1 MVINP
6 CLGLNKKKKILYII
20 DKMYY
25 IGDKEGGKL
34 MLGFDVELEEWV
46 KIKVVGVGGGG
57 SNAVDGMV
65 DAKINGVDFISVN
78 TDKQALCRSKAEYK
92 VQIGEKLTKGLG
104 AGADPEVGRKAAE
117 ESKNEIIK
125 LLEDSEMVFITAG
138 MGGGTGTGAAPVIA
152 QLAKEMGKLTV
163 GVVTKPFTFE
173 GKKRMKQAELGIEE
187 LKSKVDTLITIP
199 NDRLLQVVQKNTSML
214 KAFSIADD
222 VLRQA
227 IQSVSELIKVP
238 GIINLDFADVKR
250 IMGDKGLAH
259 IGIGS
264 AKGDNKAIEAVRQ
277 AIESP
282 LLETSIVGA
291 RGVILNISGGLDL
304 SLVEI
309 NEASNIIY
317 ESCHEDVD
325 LIFGANVKEELGDEV
340 TVTVIATG
348 FDPDMQKVAK
358 ETERIIKNE
367 LNSDIATVESSEEKE
382 DSALSI
388 TSTVVE
394 AHIEDDYDMEIP
406 PFLRNRRRK

>member
-1 MVINP
+1 
-6 CLGLNKKKKILYII
+6 
-20 DKMYY
+20 
-25 IGDKEGGKL
+25 

-152 QLAKEMGKLTV
+152 QIAKEMGKLTV

-173 GKKRMKQAELGIEE
+173 GRKRMKQAETGIEE

-214 KAFSIADD
+214 QAFSIADD

-325 LIFGANVKEELGDEV
+325 LIFGANVKEDLGDEV

-358 ETERIIKNE
+358 KTREIIREE
-367 LNSDIATVESSEEKE
+367 LDSDIAEVETVAEEKV
-382 DSALSI
+382 APSI
-388 TSTVVE
+388 TKAVAE
-394 AHIEDDYDMEIP
+394 PKIDDDCEMEIP
-406 PFLRNRRRK
+406 EFIIKRRRKNK

>member
-1 MVINP
+1 
-6 CLGLNKKKKILYII
+6 
-20 DKMYY
+20 
-25 IGDKEGGKL
+25 

-173 GKKRMKQAELGIEE
+173 GRKRMKQAETGIEE

-214 KAFSIADD
+214 QAFSIADD

-358 ETERIIKNE
+358 EQRIIIEKE
-367 LNSDIATVESSEEKE
+367 LDKDVATVESTTVEEE
-382 DSALSI
+382 APSI
-388 TSTVVE
+388 TKVVSE
-394 AHIEDDYDMEIP
+394 PQIDVDEDMEIP
-406 PFLRNRRRK
+406 SFIRNRRKRK

>member
-1 MVINP
+1 MIHDGRKLYVID
-6 CLGLNKKKKILYII
+6 

-25 IGDKEGGKL
+25 IGDKEGGEL

-173 GKKRMKQAELGIEE
+173 GRKRMKQAENGIEE

-214 KAFSIADD
+214 QAFSIADD

-358 ETERIIKNE
+358 ETRKIIKEE
-367 LNSDIATVESSEEKE
+367 LNKEVATVES
-382 DSALSI
+382 
-388 TSTVVE
+388 TVVE
-394 AHIEDDYDMEIP
+394 EAPSITKAVSEPQIDVDEDMEIP
-406 PFLRNRRRK
+406 SFIRNRRKRK

>member
-1 MVINP
+1 
-6 CLGLNKKKKILYII
+6 
-20 DKMYY
+20 MYY
-25 IGDKEGGKL
+25 IGDKEGGEL

-358 ETERIIKNE
+358 EAEKVIRRE
-367 LNSDIATVESSEEKE
+367 LDSDIATVETSSEEKE
-382 DSALSI
+382 EPTPSI
-388 TSTVVE
+388 TSTVGE
-394 AHIEDDYDMEIP
+394 ANIEDDYDMEIP
-406 PFLRNRRRK
+406 PFLRNRKRRK

>member
-1 MVINP
+1 MIHD
-6 CLGLNKKKKILYII
+6 GRKLYVVD

-25 IGDKEGGKL
+25 IGDKEGGEL

-65 DAKINGVDFISVN
+65 DAKISGVDFISVN

-173 GKKRMKQAELGIEE
+173 GRKRMKQAETGIEE

-214 KAFSIADD
+214 QAFSIADD

-304 SLVEI
+304 SLIEI

-358 ETERIIKNE
+358 ETRKIIKEE
-367 LNSDIATVESSEEKE
+367 LNKEVATVES
-382 DSALSI
+382 
-388 TSTVVE
+388 TVVE
-394 AHIEDDYDMEIP
+394 EAPSITKAVSEPRIDVDEDMEIP
-406 PFLRNRRRK
+406 SFIRNRRKRK

>member
-1 MVINP
+1 
-6 CLGLNKKKKILYII
+6 
-20 DKMYY
+20 
-25 IGDKEGGKL
+25 

-173 GKKRMKQAELGIEE
+173 GRKRMKQAETGIEE

-214 KAFSIADD
+214 QAFSIADD

-325 LIFGANVKEELGDEV
+325 LIFGANVKEDLGDEV

-358 ETERIIKNE
+358 ETRKIIKEE
-367 LNSDIATVESSEEKE
+367 LNKEVATVESTTVEEE
-382 DSALSI
+382 APSI
-388 TSTVVE
+388 TKVVSE
-394 AHIEDDYDMEIP
+394 PQIDVDEDMEIP
-406 PFLRNRRRK
+406 SFIRNRRKRK

>member
-1 MVINP
+1 MI
-6 CLGLNKKKKILYII
+6 
-20 DKMYY
+20 
-25 IGDKEGGKL
+25 
-34 MLGFDVELEEWV
+34 GFDVELEEWV
-46 KIKVVGVGGGG
+46 KIKVIGVGGGG

-78 TDKQALCRSKAEYK
+78 TDKQALARSKAETK
-92 VQIGEKLTKGLG
+92 VQIGEKLTRGLG
-104 AGADPEVGRKAAE
+104 AGADPDVGRKAAE

-125 LLEDSEMVFITAG
+125 LIEDSEMVFITAG

-152 QLAKEMGKLTV
+152 QTAKEMGKLTV

-173 GKKRMKQAELGIEE
+173 GKKRMKQAEDGIEE
-187 LKSKVDTLITIP
+187 LKHKVDTLITIP
-199 NDRLLQVVQKNTSML
+199 NDRLLQIVQKNTSML

-250 IMGDKGLAH
+250 IMGDKGIAH

-264 AKGDNKAIEAVRQ
+264 AKGDNKAIEAVKQ

-304 SLVEI
+304 SLMEI
-309 NEASNIIY
+309 NEAASIIY
-317 ESCHEDVD
+317 ESCHEEVD

-348 FDPDMQKVAK
+348 FDENMQKKAK
-358 ETERIIKNE
+358 ETERILKQE
-367 LNSDIATVESSEEKE
+367 LESDSKPVSEETVAE
-382 DSALSI
+382 PVLPISDDVDDSANVQKDI
-388 TSTVVE
+388 
-394 AHIEDDYDMEIP
+394 DMEIP
-406 PFLRNRRRK
+406 EFILKRRKR

>member
-1 MVINP
+1 
-6 CLGLNKKKKILYII
+6 
-20 DKMYY
+20 
-25 IGDKEGGKL
+25 

-173 GKKRMKQAELGIEE
+173 GRKRMKQAETGIEE

-214 KAFSIADD
+214 QAFSIADD

-325 LIFGANVKEELGDEV
+325 LIFGANVKEDLGDEV

-358 ETERIIKNE
+358 ETRKIIKEE
-367 LNSDIATVESSEEKE
+367 LNKEVATVES
-382 DSALSI
+382 
-388 TSTVVE
+388 TVVE
-394 AHIEDDYDMEIP
+394 EEAPSITKVVSEPQIDVDEDMEIP
-406 PFLRNRRRK
+406 SFIRNRRKRK

>member
-1 MVINP
+1 
-6 CLGLNKKKKILYII
+6 
-20 DKMYY
+20 MYY
-25 IGDKEGGKL
+25 IGDKEGGEL

-152 QLAKEMGKLTV
+152 QIAKEMGKLTV

-173 GKKRMKQAELGIEE
+173 GRKRMKQAETGIEE

-214 KAFSIADD
+214 QAFSIADD

-325 LIFGANVKEELGDEV
+325 LIFGANVKEDLGDEV

-358 ETERIIKNE
+358 ETRKIIKEE
-367 LNSDIATVESSEEKE
+367 LNKEVATVES
-382 DSALSI
+382 
-388 TSTVVE
+388 TVVE
-394 AHIEDDYDMEIP
+394 EEAPSITKAVSEPQIDVDEDMEIP
-406 PFLRNRRRK
+406 SFIRNRRKRK

>member
-1 MVINP
+1 
-6 CLGLNKKKKILYII
+6 
-20 DKMYY
+20 
-25 IGDKEGGKL
+25 

-138 MGGGTGTGAAPVIA
+138 MGGGKGTGADPVIA

-173 GKKRMKQAELGIEE
+173 GRKRMKQAETGIEE

-214 KAFSIADD
+214 QAFSIADD

-325 LIFGANVKEELGDEV
+325 LIFGANVKEDLGDEV

-358 ETERIIKNE
+358 ETRKIIKEE
-367 LNSDIATVESSEEKE
+367 LNKEVATVES
-382 DSALSI
+382 
-388 TSTVVE
+388 TVVE
-394 AHIEDDYDMEIP
+394 EEAPSITKAVSEPQIDVDEDMEIP
-406 PFLRNRRRK
+406 SFIRNRRKRK